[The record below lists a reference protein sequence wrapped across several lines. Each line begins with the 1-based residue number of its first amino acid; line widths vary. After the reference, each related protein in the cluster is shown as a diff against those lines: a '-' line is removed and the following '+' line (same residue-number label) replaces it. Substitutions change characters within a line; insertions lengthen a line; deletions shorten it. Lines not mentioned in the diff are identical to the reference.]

1 MFKIVKY
8 KQRSFYIPSHCIHA
22 YLELVQST
30 EITAGVMVMKFTQHA
45 LVLATCATKFFCR
58 ERNNDTKRKE
68 RDDQCLLIENHLRN
82 FSFNLKIRMKSFQLK
97 HLKFHVL
104 KYIFL
109 KSQFF
114 KDNMLF
120 NKIHCWKLPTSDLH
134 DSLIFEK
141 TI

>member
-8 KQRSFYIPSHCIHA
+8 KRSFYIPSHCIHA

-45 LVLATCATKFFCR
+45 LVIATCATKFFCR

-97 HLKFHVL
+97 QLKFHVS
-104 KYIFL
+104 KITIFL
-109 KSQFF
+109 RT
-114 KDNMLF
+114 
-120 NKIHCWKLPTSDLH
+120 ICY
-134 DSLIFEK
+134 LIKFTVES
-141 TI
+141 I

>member
-8 KQRSFYIPSHCIHA
+8 KRSFYIPSHCIHA

-45 LVLATCATKFFCR
+45 LVIATCATKFFCR

-97 HLKFHVL
+97 QLKFHVL

-114 KDNMLF
+114 LRT
-120 NKIHCWKLPTSDLH
+120 ICY
-134 DSLIFEK
+134 LIKFTVESF
-141 TI
+141 

>member
-8 KQRSFYIPSHCIHA
+8 KRSFYIPSHCIHA

-30 EITAGVMVMKFTQHA
+30 EITAGVMLMKFTQHA

-82 FSFNLKIRMKSFQLK
+82 FSFNLKIRMKSSQLK
-97 HLKFHVL
+97 QLKFHVL

-114 KDNMLF
+114 
-120 NKIHCWKLPTSDLH
+120 
-134 DSLIFEK
+134 
-141 TI
+141 